1 MTIRK
6 QDLIDIIATKTQT
19 TEKTANAFL
28 KAYTEAVMEAMSRGD
43 SVQLIGFGKF
53 KVRLRKARKGRNP
66 KTGEAID
73 IPAKTV
79 PVFRPGAKM
88 KRAAARDEM

>member
-1 MTIRK
+1 MIIRK

-19 TEKTANAFL
+19 TEKAAKAML

-43 SVQLIGFGKF
+43 NIQLIGFGKF
-53 KVRLRKARKGRNP
+53 EVRLRKARKGRNP
-66 KTGEAID
+66 KTGAALN

-79 PVFRPGAKM
+79 PAFRPGAKM
-88 KRAAARDEM
+88 RRAAAKAP

>member
-6 QDLIDIIATKTQT
+6 QALIDIIAAKTQMM
-19 TEKTANAFL
+19 EKTAKAFL
-28 KAYTEAVMEAMSRGD
+28 KAYTEAVMETMTEGD

-53 KVRLRKARKGRNP
+53 EVRLRKARKGRNP
-66 KTGEAID
+66 QTGEAID

-79 PVFRPGAKM
+79 SAFRPGAKLR
-88 KRAAARDEM
+88 RAAARGEM

>member
-1 MTIRK
+1 MSITK
-6 QDLIDIIATKTQT
+6 QALIDIIATKTQT

-66 KTGEAID
+66 QTGAAIN

-79 PVFRPGAKM
+79 PVFRPGARL
-88 KRAAARDEM
+88 KRAAAKAP

>member
-1 MTIRK
+1 MIIRK
-6 QDLIDIIATKTQT
+6 QDLIDIISIKAQM
-19 TEKTANAFL
+19 TEKTTKAFL

-43 SVQLIGFGKF
+43 NVQLIGFGKF
-53 KVRLRKARKGRNP
+53 QVRLRKARKGRNP
-66 KTGEAID
+66 RTGEALS

-88 KRAAARDEM
+88 KRAAAKA

>member
-1 MTIRK
+1 MVITK
-6 QDLIDIIATKTQT
+6 PALIDIIATKTQT

-28 KAYTEAVMEAMSRGD
+28 KAYTEAVMEALSKGD

-66 KTGEAID
+66 QTGAEIQ

-79 PVFRPGAKM
+79 PAFRPGAKLR
-88 KRAAARDEM
+88 RAAAKAP